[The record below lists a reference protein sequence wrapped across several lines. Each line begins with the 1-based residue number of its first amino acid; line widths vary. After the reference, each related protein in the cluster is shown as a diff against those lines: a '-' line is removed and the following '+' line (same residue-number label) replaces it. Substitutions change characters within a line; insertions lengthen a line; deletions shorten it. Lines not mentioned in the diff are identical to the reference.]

1 MEKKGYMDP
10 HGAKAR
16 MGPEPHP
23 AEGWRSHTSASSR
36 YESGLSCAMGPLGAR
51 YTMPHTRARLG
62 TQHRAHS
69 PVPRLQTQGVHHRTH
84 VTRTQHQAH
93 TLGRKHWPHTG
104 PHSRPTRVD
113 THTKHASPNTQ
124 HQHHN
129 TGTQSQAYNDS
140 PASWAHAIGTHT
152 GDMPG
157 APSRNRS

>member
-1 MEKKGYMDP
+1 
-10 HGAKAR
+10 
-16 MGPEPHP
+16 
-23 AEGWRSHTSASSR
+23 
-36 YESGLSCAMGPLGAR
+36 MGPLGAR

-113 THTKHASPNTQ
+113 PHAKHASPNTQ

-140 PASWAHAIGTHT
+140 PASWAHMIGTHPHT
-152 GDMPG
+152 HRGHAWHPQQEQKLTLCQLHMARAYASNTHQTHTPQHSAMRTLWG
-157 APSRNRS
+157 T